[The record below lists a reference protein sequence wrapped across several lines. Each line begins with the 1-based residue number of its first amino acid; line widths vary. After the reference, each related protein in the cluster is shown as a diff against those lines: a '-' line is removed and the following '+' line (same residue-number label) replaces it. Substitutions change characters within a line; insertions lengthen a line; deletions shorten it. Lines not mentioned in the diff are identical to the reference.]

1 MNILITGAFGFVGS
15 NLSAAFKK
23 DLNCHL
29 VALDVNKP
37 DKHIYDSFLNWQQIQ
52 GIHDLD
58 LNAIIHLAGKAHDTK
73 KATDE
78 KVYFDVNLGLTKQI
92 FDFFLQSSAE
102 KFVFFSSVKAVADKV
117 NGSQLKEDIV
127 PDPQSPYG
135 KSKLA
140 AENYILSQKLPI
152 NKRVYIS
159 RPCMIHG
166 PGNKGNLNLLYNIV
180 QKKIPWPLGRFQ
192 NLRSFTSIDNLSFG
206 IIKILREEIEPGVY
220 NMADDNPISTN
231 RLIQLIGEP
240 NGNGPVIWNINKRLL
255 QGLAKAGNLFH
266 LPLNSE
272 RLEKLT
278 ESYVVSNNKLK
289 KALNIE
295 YFPLSVEEGLRK
307 TLQSF
312 NNR

>member
-15 NLSAAFKK
+15 NLSSALKTG
-23 DLNCHL
+23 LNCQL

-37 DKHIYDSFLNWQQIQ
+37 EKHLYDGFLNWQQVKTIN
-52 GIHDLD
+52 D
-58 LNAIIHLAGKAHDTK
+58 LNLDAIIHLAGKAHDTK
-73 KATDE
+73 NTTDE
-78 KVYFDVNLGLTKQI
+78 RVYFDVNLGLTKQI
-92 FDFFLQSSAE
+92 FDQFLESNAE
-102 KFVFFSSVKAVADKV
+102 KFIFFSSVKAVADKV
-117 NGSQLKEDIV
+117 HSTQLIEDV
-127 PDPQSPYG
+127 TPEPQTPYG

-140 AENYILSQKLPI
+140 AENYILSQKLPKG
-152 NKRVYIS
+152 KRVYII

-180 QKKIPWPLGRFQ
+180 QKKIPWPLGRFH

-206 IIKILREEIEPGVY
+206 IIQILRQEVEQGVY
-220 NMADDNPISTN
+220 NMADDDPISTN
-231 RLIQLIGEP
+231 RLIQLIGES
-240 NGNGPVIWNINKRLL
+240 NGNGQVIWNINKKLV
-255 QGLAKAGNLFH
+255 QGMAKAGDLFH

-295 YFPLSVEEGLRK
+295 CFPLTIEEGLRK
-307 TLQSF
+307 TLESF

>member
-15 NLSAAFKK
+15 NLSSAFKTG
-23 DLNCHL
+23 LNCRL
-29 VALDVNKP
+29 IALDVNEP
-37 DKHIYDSFLNWQQIQ
+37 EKHLYDSFLNWQQVESIQ
-52 GIHDLD
+52 DLN

-73 KATDE
+73 NATDE

-92 FDFFLQSSAE
+92 FDCFLQSSAE
-102 KFVFFSSVKAVADKV
+102 KFIFFSSVKAVADKV
-117 NGSQLKEDIV
+117 DGVQLEENVI

-140 AENYILSQKLPI
+140 AENYILSQKLPK
-152 NKRVYIS
+152 NKRVYIV

-180 QKKIPWPLGRFQ
+180 QKKIPWPLGRFH

-206 IIKILREEIEPGVY
+206 IIQILNKEIEQGVY
-220 NMADDNPISTN
+220 NMADDDPVSTN
-231 RLIQLIGEP
+231 RLIQLIGES
-240 NGNGPVIWNINKRLL
+240 NGNGQVIWNINRKLV
-255 QGLAKAGNLFH
+255 QGLAKAGDLFH

-278 ESYVVSNNKLK
+278 ESYVVSNRKLK

-295 YFPLSVEEGLRK
+295 SFPLTVEEGLRK
-307 TLQSF
+307 TLHSF

>member
-15 NLSAAFKK
+15 NLSSALKTG
-23 DLNCHL
+23 LNCQL

-37 DKHIYDSFLNWQQIQ
+37 EKHLYDGFLNWQHVKTIN
-52 GIHDLD
+52 D
-58 LNAIIHLAGKAHDTK
+58 LNLDAIIHLAGKAHDTK
-73 KATDE
+73 NTTDE
-78 KVYFDVNLGLTKQI
+78 RVYFDVNLGLTKQI
-92 FDFFLQSSAE
+92 FDQFLESNAE
-102 KFVFFSSVKAVADKV
+102 KFIFFSSVKAVADKV
-117 NGSQLKEDIV
+117 HSTQLKEDV
-127 PDPQSPYG
+127 TPEPQTSYG

-140 AENYILSQKLPI
+140 AENYILSQKLPKG
-152 NKRVYIS
+152 KRVYII

-180 QKKIPWPLGRFQ
+180 QKKIPWPLGRFH

-206 IIKILREEIEPGVY
+206 IIQILRQEVEQGVY
-220 NMADDNPISTN
+220 NMADDDPISTN
-231 RLIQLIGEP
+231 RLIQLIGES
-240 NGNGPVIWNINKRLL
+240 NGNGQVIWNINKKLV
-255 QGLAKAGNLFH
+255 QGMAKAGDLFH

-295 YFPLSVEEGLRK
+295 CFPLTIEEGLRK
-307 TLQSF
+307 TLESF

>member
-15 NLSAAFKK
+15 NLSSAFKTG
-23 DLNCHL
+23 LNCRL
-29 VALDVNKP
+29 IALDVNEP
-37 DKHIYDSFLNWQQIQ
+37 EKHLYDSFLNWQQVES
-52 GIHDLD
+52 IHDLN

-73 KATDE
+73 NATDE

-92 FDFFLQSSAE
+92 FDCFLQSSAE
-102 KFVFFSSVKAVADKV
+102 KFIFFSSVKAVADKV
-117 NGSQLKEDIV
+117 DGVQLEENVI

-140 AENYILSQKLPI
+140 AENYILSQKLPK
-152 NKRVYIS
+152 NKRVYIV

-180 QKKIPWPLGRFQ
+180 QKKIPWPLGRFH

-206 IIKILREEIEPGVY
+206 IIQILNKEIEQGVY
-220 NMADDNPISTN
+220 NMADDDPVSTN
-231 RLIQLIGEP
+231 RLIQLIGES
-240 NGNGPVIWNINKRLL
+240 NGNGQVIWNINRKLV
-255 QGLAKAGNLFH
+255 QGLAKAGDLFH

-278 ESYVVSNNKLK
+278 ESYVVSNRKLK

-295 YFPLSVEEGLRK
+295 SFPLTVEEGLRK

>member
-23 DLNCHL
+23 ELNCHL

-152 NKRVYIS
+152 NKRVYII

-206 IIKILREEIEPGVY
+206 IVKILKEEIEPGVY
-220 NMADDNPISTN
+220 NVADDNPISTN
-231 RLIQLIGEP
+231 RLIQLIGES

-255 QGLAKAGNLFH
+255 QGLAKSGNLFH

-278 ESYVVSNNKLK
+278 ESYIVSNNKLK

-295 YFPLSVEEGLRK
+295 YFPLTVEEGLRK

>member
-1 MNILITGAFGFVGS
+1 MNILITGAYGFVGS
-15 NLSAAFKK
+15 NLSAALKK
-23 DLNCHL
+23 DLSCHL

-37 DKHIYDSFLNWQQIQ
+37 DKHIYDSFLDWQQVKS
-52 GIHDLD
+52 IHDLN

-73 KATDE
+73 NTTDE
-78 KVYFDVNLGLTKQI
+78 KAYFDVNLGLTKQI
-92 FDFFLQSSAE
+92 FDCFLRSSAE
-102 KFVFFSSVKAVADKV
+102 KFIFFSSVKAVADKV
-117 NGSQLKEDIV
+117 VGAQLQEDVV

-140 AENYILSQKLPI
+140 AENFILSQKLPQ
-152 NKRVYIS
+152 NKRVYII

-180 QKKIPWPLGRFQ
+180 RRKMPWPLGCFH

-206 IIKILREEIEPGVY
+206 IIQILKKEIEPGVY
-220 NMADDNPISTN
+220 NMADDDPISTN
-231 RLIQLIGEP
+231 RLIQLIGES
-240 NGNGPVIWNINKRLL
+240 NGNGQVIWNINRKLI
-255 QGLAKAGNLFH
+255 QGLAKAGDLFH

-289 KALNIE
+289 KALNIQG
-295 YFPLSVEEGLRK
+295 FPLTVEEGLRR

-312 NNR
+312 NDR

>member
-152 NKRVYIS
+152 NKRVYII

-231 RLIQLIGEP
+231 RLIQLIGES

>member
-15 NLSAAFKK
+15 NLSSAFKTG
-23 DLNCHL
+23 LNCRL
-29 VALDVNKP
+29 IALDVIEP
-37 DKHIYDSFLNWQQIQ
+37 EKHLYDSFLNWQQVEN
-52 GIHDLD
+52 IHDLS

-73 KATDE
+73 NTTDE

-92 FDFFLQSSAE
+92 FDCFLQASAE
-102 KFVFFSSVKAVADKV
+102 KFIFFSSVKAVADKV
-117 NGSQLKEDIV
+117 DGAQLEENVI

-140 AENYILSQKLPI
+140 AENYILSQKLPP
-152 NKRVYIS
+152 NKKVYII

-180 QKKIPWPLGRFQ
+180 QKKIPWPLGRFH

-206 IIKILREEIEPGVY
+206 IIQILNKEIEAGVY
-220 NMADDNPISTN
+220 NMADDDPIATN
-231 RLIQLIGEP
+231 HLIQLIGES
-240 NGNGPVIWNINKRLL
+240 NGNGQVIWNINKQLVR
-255 QGLAKAGNLFH
+255 GLAKAGDFFH

-278 ESYVVSNNKLK
+278 ESYVVSNRKLK

-295 YFPLSVEEGLRK
+295 CFPLTVEKRLKK

-312 NNR
+312 KNR

>member
-15 NLSAAFKK
+15 NLSSAFKTG
-23 DLNCHL
+23 LNCRL
-29 VALDVNKP
+29 IALDVNEP
-37 DKHIYDSFLNWQQIQ
+37 EKHLYDSFLNWQQVES
-52 GIHDLD
+52 IHDLN

-73 KATDE
+73 NATDE

-92 FDFFLQSSAE
+92 FDCFLQSSAE
-102 KFVFFSSVKAVADKV
+102 KFIFFSSVKAVADKV
-117 NGSQLKEDIV
+117 DGVQLEENVI

-140 AENYILSQKLPI
+140 AEDYILSQKLPK
-152 NKRVYIS
+152 NKRVYIV

-180 QKKIPWPLGRFQ
+180 QKKIPWPLGRFH

-206 IIKILREEIEPGVY
+206 IIQILNKEIEQGVY
-220 NMADDNPISTN
+220 NMADDDPVSTN
-231 RLIQLIGEP
+231 RLIQLIGES
-240 NGNGPVIWNINKRLL
+240 NGNGQVIWNINRKLV
-255 QGLAKAGNLFH
+255 QGLAKAGDLFH

-278 ESYVVSNNKLK
+278 ESYVVSNRKLK

-295 YFPLSVEEGLRK
+295 SFPLTVEEGLRK